1 MTTRYD
7 QLLHLIDKHKPSTI
21 VEVGVHRG
29 ARAVAMTQRALR
41 YWTSVRYIG
50 FDVFETLGQ
59 QFQDEALNGKGMPT
73 EAEARRAL
81 ARVQNQAKA
90 RGQVFDYEFIVGDTR
105 ETLHAYTG
113 RALPI
118 DQALA
123 FIDGDHRIDAIR
135 GDYAALEASPIVV
148 FDDYYVPD
156 GRGLTVDLTK
166 YGANAVVDELR
177 AAGRQVEILPAADP
191 CKHGG
196 LIKLAVVR
204 AQ

>member
-81 ARVQNQAKA
+81 ARATTFATMHGRDFEYMLV
-90 RGQVFDYEFIVGDTR
+90 VGDTR
-105 ETLHAYTG
+105 QTLHG
-113 RALPI
+113 RVWPLN
-118 DQALA
+118 DSLA

-196 LIKLAVVR
+196 LIKLAVVQR
-204 AQ
+204 